1 MRYLHGG
8 LLLII
13 LALTGLMLIAPVHAE
28 DDGPV
33 QVITGHIEAG
43 SILFY
48 TLPDLT
54 QGDTLYVYVSGE
66 SGNLDPFIGLTDTFY
81 DSETVEEDF
90 LSEIDHAIAQGR
102 DPLEAITEI
111 ADGLFLAWDDD
122 SGTGYDAK
130 LEFHLAANRSY
141 QLLVSSTPWKGTFA
155 DSKTTFGNYRLTV
168 GLNQSAVLTGHTEPT
183 GDIIAFYDASDS
195 GRDTAVQEISGSL
208 TTSKTSTFFFLT
220 DIEPGNTLY
229 VYAEGT
235 SGDLRP
241 QVTLK
246 DFGDK
251 PLRSGNV
258 GCNQTTSTLQY
269 EFDEHASNYELS
281 LSSCSSNQALT
292 TGDYRLLVG
301 LNAPEVLTGDAVSTD
316 RTLLRQPITVHI
328 GLQMDQIT
336 VVNQKEENFSIVAS
350 LVMEWKDPEFAYSPD
365 TCQCT
370 ELILKD
376 DDINDYVAGRGLLWP
391 EFTLFNQQD
400 RRWTQNQLAVI
411 AYDGS
416 VYYFE
421 RFTVTIQA
429 PNFDFQQYPYDKQIF
444 DIAVDLL
451 IPEEFYIYAPLE
463 GFSAVGKKLG
473 VEAWIVTGFDESISS
488 QNYGSRYSFDFTAK
502 RNTGY
507 FLFRLWIP
515 LGLIIS
521 VSWITFFLK
530 DYVKRIEITAG
541 NLLLFIAFNFTIG
554 DDLPKLGYIT
564 FADSIMMVTFL
575 ISALVVMF
583 NVVLRRLAITERGAL
598 AERIDRY
605 TIGIYPLAYGIAFGL
620 LVLFFLL

>member
-33 QVITGHIEAG
+33 QVITGNIETG

-81 DSETVEEDF
+81 DSETVLEDF
-90 LSEIDHAIAQGR
+90 LSEVDRAISQGR

-122 SGTGYDAK
+122 SGAGYDAA
-130 LEFHLAANRSY
+130 LELHVAANRSY
-141 QLLVSSTPWKGTFA
+141 QLLVSSTPWKATFG
-155 DSKTTFGNYRLTV
+155 DSKTTFGNYKLTV
-168 GLNQSAVLTGHTEPT
+168 GLNHSAVLTGNAEPT
-183 GDIIAFYDASDS
+183 GDIIAFYDASAS
-195 GRDTAVQEISGSL
+195 GRDTAVQEISGTL

-241 QVTLK
+241 QITLK

-251 PLRSGNV
+251 PLRSGNF

-269 EFDEHASNYELS
+269 AFDEHASNYKLS
-281 LSSCSSNQALT
+281 LSSCSNNQAVT
-292 TGDYRLLVG
+292 IGDYRLLVG
-301 LNAPEVLTGDAVSTD
+301 LNAPEVLTGNAVSTG
-316 RTLLRQPITVHI
+316 RPLLRQPITVHI

-336 VVNQKEENFSIVAS
+336 DVNQKEENFSIVAS
-350 LVMEWKDPEFAYSPD
+350 LRMEWKDPEFAYSPD
-365 TCQCT
+365 TCQCSQ
-370 ELILKD
+370 LILKD
-376 DDINDYVAGRGLLWP
+376 TDINDYVAGRDLLWP

-400 RRWTQNQLAVI
+400 RRWTQNQLAVL

-416 VYYFE
+416 VIYFE
-421 RFTVTIQA
+421 RFTVKIQA
-429 PNFDFQQYPYDKQIF
+429 PNFDFRKYPYDTQIF

-451 IPEEFYIYAPLE
+451 IPEEYFIYAPLE
-463 GFSAVGKKLG
+463 GFSAVGTQLG
-473 VEAWIVTGFDESISS
+473 EERWIVTGFVESISS
-488 QNYGSRYSFDFTAK
+488 QDYGSRYSFIFNAK

-515 LGLIIS
+515 LGVIIS
-521 VSWITFFLK
+521 VAWLSFFLK
-530 DYVKRIEITAG
+530 EYVKRIEITAG

-554 DDLPKLGYIT
+554 SDLPQLGYIT
-564 FADSIMMVTFL
+564 FADSIMMITFI
-575 ISALVVMF
+575 ISALAIAF
-583 NVVLRRLAITERGAL
+583 NVFLWRLAIAERRAL

-605 TIGIYPLAYGIAFGL
+605 TIWIYPLAYASAFGL
-620 LVLFFLL
+620 FAFFVL